1 MEIFGVG
8 PFELLMIALIAF
20 IILGPER
27 IPGAM
32 RWLGRA
38 VRQVRQMSQQLTK
51 DYGPEI
57 KDITGEIAAVQAELR
72 NIQRDLTDVTRGL
85 MTGTE
90 IIHPPRAAN
99 PAPIEPATPTVP
111 PDAPPAL
118 STSSI
123 DTSATD
129 SSATTESA
137 DASDIIDDRAGT
149 PAP

>member
-32 RWLGRA
+32 RWLGRT

-57 KDITGEIAAVQAELR
+57 KEITGEISAVQAELR
-72 NIQRDLTDVTRGL
+72 SIQRDLTDMTRGL
-85 MTGTE
+85 VTGTE
-90 IIHPPRAAN
+90 VIHPPKVATPAGAAPAQ
-99 PAPIEPATPTVP
+99 PAPDTVP
-111 PDAPPAL
+111 SAAPTSPDAPA
-118 STSSI
+118 
-123 DTSATD
+123 TSAP
-129 SSATTESA
+129 A
-137 DASDIIDDRAGT
+137 DDPDIIDYRAGT
-149 PAP
+149 QGP

>member
-32 RWLGRA
+32 RWLGRT

-57 KDITGEIAAVQAELR
+57 KEITGEISAVQAELR
-72 NIQRDLTDVTRGL
+72 SIQRDLTDMTRGL
-85 MTGTE
+85 VTGTE
-90 IIHPPRAAN
+90 VIHPPKAAN
-99 PAPIEPATPTVP
+99 PASTEPTTPVVPPIAPPTLSTPPTDSPVSIEPSV
-111 PDAPPAL
+111 
-118 STSSI
+118 
-123 DTSATD
+123 
-129 SSATTESA
+129 A
-137 DASDIIDDRAGT
+137 DDPDIIDYRTGT
-149 PAP
+149 QGP